1 MPTVLNVLFLC
12 TGNSARSIM
21 AEALLNSLGEGLF
34 RAYSAGSHPTGK
46 INLLAFEL
54 LVKKG
59 HLVHELKSKSWDE
72 FTQPNAPAFDVV
84 ITVCDNAAGEV
95 CPVWP
100 GSPLKGHWGL
110 EDPAAA
116 EGTYEQRMAVIEQV
130 YQELRTRIKF
140 LIGESLSSG
149 DLVTLKKRLEDI
161 EKKQG
166 YANE

>member
-1 MPTVLNVLFLC
+1 MKKPVTILFLC

-21 AEALLNSLGEGLF
+21 AEAILNSWGEDRF
-34 RAYSAGSHPTGK
+34 HAYSAGSHPTGK

-59 HLVHELKSKSWDE
+59 HLIHELRSKSWDE
-72 FTQPNAPAFDVV
+72 FTQPDAPVFDVV

-100 GSPLKGHWGL
+100 GSPLRGHWGL

-116 EGTYEQRMAVIEQV
+116 KGTYEERMAVFERV

-140 LIGESLSSG
+140 LIREPLSSG
-149 DLVTLKKRLEDI
+149 DLATLKQRLEEI

-166 YANE
+166 CTNE